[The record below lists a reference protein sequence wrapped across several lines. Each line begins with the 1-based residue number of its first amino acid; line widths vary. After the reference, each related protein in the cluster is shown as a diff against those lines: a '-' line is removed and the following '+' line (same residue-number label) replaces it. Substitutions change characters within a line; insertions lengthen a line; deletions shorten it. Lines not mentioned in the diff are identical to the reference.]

1 MGLRQLIP
9 SCWNIVSSEKHD
21 LKLLSFGVV
30 FISTISSSCFTFK
43 DLFILILCVWMFRLK
58 PEETVGSPETGA
70 ADVCEPPCW
79 GWGSDLGPRKAL
91 SPSIQH
97 LKQLFPTIP
106 WYWWPDSS
114 FKIIQQ
120 NFTNKVLSIQDL
132 FFGEVFFYPSGIY
145 VVIDT
150 KRVLEL
156 CFWDRVWLCNAGC
169 PIRPG

>member
-1 MGLRQLIP
+1 MILNCFHLELFSYQQSHQVSLLLKTYLFWFCVCVNVSLAARRDCWIPWNWGCRWWQATMWGLG
-9 SCWNIVSSEKHD
+9 
-21 LKLLSFGVV
+21 LS
-30 FISTISSSCFTFK
+30 
-43 DLFILILCVWMFRLK
+43 
-58 PEETVGSPETGA
+58 
-70 ADVCEPPCW
+70 
-79 GWGSDLGPRKAL
+79 LGPHKAL

-106 WYWWPDSS
+106 WHRWPDSS

-145 VVIDT
+145 VVINT

-156 CFWDRVWLCNAGC
+156 YFWDRVWLCNAGC